1 LGDLTHIVARHKKTF
16 TVGWLYPDL
25 MNIYGDRGN
34 ILTLL
39 KRAEWRDYDARLLQL
54 GRGTT
59 KKMDEVDVFFF
70 GGGQDREQALVY
82 EDLLE
87 HKQPP
92 LERAVAAGAVVLAV
106 CGGYQLLGHYYQ
118 TAEGERFP
126 GIGLIDVRTEA
137 GKRRFIGDVVVDT
150 SIVGLTPTTL
160 VGFENHS
167 GRTFLGPKAKPIGR
181 VRMGFGN
188 NGTDGTEGCLQGGV
202 VGTYLHGSL
211 LPKNPHLADYLMRSA
226 LRRRGVDELSRLDD
240 SVELSAHER
249 ILERAQ
255 RRPPSRALHEPR
267 PRSSATVE
275 KPGPS

>member
-1 LGDLTHIVARHKKTF
+1 MARHKKTF

-39 KRAEWRDYDARLLQL
+39 KRAEWRGYDARLLEL

-59 KKMDEVDVFFF
+59 QRMEDVDVFFF

-92 LERAVAAGAVVLAV
+92 LEMAVQAGAAVLAV

-126 GIGLIDVRTEA
+126 GIGLIDVKTEA
-137 GKRRFIGDVVVDT
+137 GKKRFIGDVVVDT
-150 SIVGLTPTTL
+150 QIDDVKPSTL

-167 GRTFLGPKAKPIGR
+167 GRTFLGPKARPLGR
-181 VRMGFGN
+181 VRLGFGN
-188 NGTDGTEGCLQGGV
+188 NGADGTEGCLQGGV
-202 VGTYLHGSL
+202 LGTYLHGSL
-211 LPKNPHLADYLMRSA
+211 LPKNPHLADHLIRSA
-226 LRRRGVDELSRLDD
+226 LRRRGVADLSPLDD
-240 SVELSAHER
+240 SVEMAAHEQ
-249 ILERAQ
+249 ILERAP
-255 RRPPSRALHEPR
+255 RVPHGAHAPSAPPPPPPSHGPREPQ
-267 PRSSATVE
+267 PH
-275 KPGPS
+275 